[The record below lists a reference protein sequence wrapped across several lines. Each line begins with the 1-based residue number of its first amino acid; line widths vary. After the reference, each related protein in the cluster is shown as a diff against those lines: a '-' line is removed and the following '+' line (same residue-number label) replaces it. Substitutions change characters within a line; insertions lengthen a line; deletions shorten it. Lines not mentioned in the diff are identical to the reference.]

1 SSRLSNIFDDCALI
15 IIQLLSASL
24 SWPLLFDSFGH
35 GLIRGHFFSILLA
48 TVQSVAVSFQFF
60 WPPFNPWTFL
70 FVSFGHRLIRGRC
83 FSILLATVQSVDISF
98 QFFWPISVTW
108 TSDFFW
114 SPRRS

>member
-48 TVQSVAVSFQFF
+48 TVQFVAVAFQFL
-60 WPPFNPWTFL
+60 WPPFDPWTFL
-70 FVSFGHRLIRGRC
+70 FDSFGHRSIRGHF
-83 FSILLATVQSVDISF
+83 FSILLATVQSVYISLDRK
-98 QFFWPISVTW
+98 SVLCVKK
-108 TSDFFW
+108 
-114 SPRRS
+114 